1 MTALTLILT
10 LTPAPLMPFGTPPPT
25 HTHTTHAAL
34 FDRDG
39 DGGVDRREF
48 FYLVEYIVVQNAL
61 AMAQPKSNVRS
72 ARD

>member
-1 MTALTLILT
+1 MDISTLTRTLTLDSLSLFVFWQPPTT
-10 LTPAPLMPFGTPPPT
+10 LT
-25 HTHTTHAAL
+25 AL

-61 AMAQPKSNVRS
+61 AMAQPQTKVLV
-72 ARD
+72 